1 MQCTHPTLF
10 TQWFSSWVVYERS
23 GNWVFTV
30 WEFMTGRVRGWK
42 RIGRKLQHAE
52 LNNFFQWKHTSTPSS
67 HRQGVELLPL
77 KKNSNPY
84 CGELAF
90 RISNYL
96 FSAFSFGEGG
106 AVQPNLLCVRVLSSQ
121 RSRVAVLDKKVLCRR
136 SSTTRNSCSTWL
148 FMSKAKDSLTW
159 TRISLKLP

>member
-10 TQWFSSWVVYERS
+10 TQWFLCWVVYERS

-77 KKNSNPY
+77 KKTQILIVESLHFEFLILY
-84 CGELAF
+84 FLHFLSGRE
-90 RISNYL
+90 
-96 FSAFSFGEGG
+96 
-106 AVQPNLLCVRVLSSQ
+106 VQCSPTFCVCVCKAAKGQGLQ
-121 RSRVAVLDKKVLCRR
+121 CWIKKFRVAAPPPQVTHAVHG
-136 SSTTRNSCSTWL
+136 SSGANQKT
-148 FMSKAKDSLTW
+148 A
-159 TRISLKLP
+159 

>member
-10 TQWFSSWVVYERS
+10 TQWFLCWVVYERS

-52 LNNFFQWKHTSTPSS
+52 LNNFFQWKHTSTPRS

-77 KKNSNPY
+77 KINSNPY

-90 RISNYL
+90 RISNSL

-136 SSTTRNSCSTWL
+136 SSTTRNSCSAWAEQKT
-148 FMSKAKDSLTW
+148 A
-159 TRISLKLP
+159 